1 MAKQTF
7 AADLSKWT
15 ERAKLNMK
23 RVAADAIQDVV
34 EPIQTEAQL
43 GRTRGGSPAQGHLPI
58 GHTNDLQNSLV
69 TRINGSDA
77 ATGQASYSVGLA
89 QAEIGDYLQFDWSVE
104 YSLAMELGFSSPD
117 GTQLFE
123 GYHFVG
129 INAAKFSEHVERR
142 AKEHG

>member
-7 AADLSKWT
+7 AADISSWCGDT
-15 ERAKLNMK
+15 ARHMRA
-23 RVAADAIQDVV
+23 DTFGAIQDVV

-69 TRINGSDA
+69 TRINGGDV
-77 ATGQASYSVGLA
+77 ATGDASYSVGLA
-89 QAEIGDYLQFDWSVE
+89 QAEIGDYLQFDWAIE

-129 INAAKFSEHVERR
+129 INAAKFSEYVERR